1 MFQYWYGFAMAA
13 ALYEDPSWEG
23 DVDDEEIDKK
33 EGKKIAVEDEEID
46 ERETGTV
53 LRRTLPFYKI

>member
-1 MFQYWYGFAMAA
+1 MAA